1 MTRIA
6 KLAVF
11 AVFVAVF
18 ALAGMASAQD
28 APALPVQPATV
39 APVAAVSQ
47 PAAVVQAPTVDLSQI
62 FAAPSTEGIST
73 VPAPVFKSCTVF
85 QCRQLCKVPGCTSV
99 CLSVETCECDVIC
112 P

>member
-6 KLAVF
+6 KL

-47 PAAVVQAPTVDLSQI
+47 PATVVQAPTVDLSQI

-85 QCRQLCKVPGCTSV
+85 QCKQPCKVPGCVAV
-99 CLSVETCECDVIC
+99 CLSVVTCECDTIC
-112 P
+112 Q